1 MKGKCLSAVFG
12 IAAFVAAYLACCYL
26 IPGWRI
32 KLEADTLTYFWA
44 SVTHMVP
51 LKGLISL
58 AVGGAVYAAVRK
70 LMGGR

>member
-1 MKGKCLSAVFG
+1 MKGKRLSAALGVATF
-12 IAAFVAAYLACCYL
+12 FAAYLACCYR

-32 KLEADTLTYFWA
+32 KLDADPVTYFWA

-70 LMGGR
+70 LIRDR

>member
-1 MKGKCLSAVFG
+1 MKGKCLSAVLG

-44 SVTHMVP
+44 SVTHMVL
-51 LKGLISL
+51 LKSLISL
-58 AVGGAVYAAVRK
+58 AAGGVVYAGVRM
-70 LMGGR
+70 LTRN

>member
-1 MKGKCLSAVFG
+1 MKGKRLAAALG
-12 IAAFVAAYLACCYL
+12 TAAFAAAYLACCYW

-32 KLEADTLTYFWA
+32 KLDAGPLTYFWA

-51 LKGLISL
+51 MKSLISL

-70 LMGGR
+70 LTRDQ

>member
-1 MKGKCLSAVFG
+1 MKGKRLPAALG
-12 IAAFVAAYLACCYL
+12 TAAFLGAYLVCCYR

-32 KLEADTLTYFWA
+32 KLDADPAAYFWA

-51 LKGLISL
+51 LKSLISL

-70 LMGGR
+70 LIRDR

>member
-12 IAAFVAAYLACCYL
+12 IAAFAAAYLACCYL

-44 SVTHMVP
+44 SVTHMVL
-51 LKGLISL
+51 LKSLI
-58 AVGGAVYAAVRK
+58 
-70 LMGGR
+70 

>member
-1 MKGKCLSAVFG
+1 MKGKCLSAGFG

-32 KLEADTLTYFWA
+32 KLDAGPVIYFWA
-44 SVTHMVP
+44 SITHMVP
-51 LKGLISL
+51 LKSLISL

-70 LMGGR
+70 LMGDR